1 MIKKGIRDKNTAPG
15 PRGDKNITY
24 RKDLEKVLSMMRKG
38 KLEGALPA
46 ARDGHAR
53 GIELKD
59 PAGTSQ
65 LLFILNEL
73 QHYDE
78 SALRAREFWEKS
90 PVWDETVFANS
101 LCAWVSAGDSFLKDA
116 RALLKKYRF
125 DSLDDWRRKFE
136 SFEYTPSQITYIF
149 NAALVFHHTKQD
161 TKARSL
167 LTEILG
173 HIVYHID
180 TTTGGSRDLTDDQ
193 VEYFALFLSLI
204 GDSTEFSSLTEDNG
218 FIELHD
224 IIYAE

>member
-1 MIKKGIRDKNTAPG
+1 MMKKGSRETRNTPG
-15 PRGDKNITY
+15 SADDNNLAY
-24 RKDLEKVLSMMRKG
+24 RKVLEKVLSMIRKG
-38 KLEGALPA
+38 KLEKTLPA
-46 ARDGHAR
+46 AREGHAQ
-53 GIELKD
+53 GIKLKD

-73 QHYDE
+73 QLYDE
-78 SALRAREFWEKS
+78 SARRAREFWEKS

-101 LCAWVSAGDSFLKDA
+101 LCAWVSAGDDFLKDA
-116 RALLKKYRF
+116 RALLKKYRY

-136 SFEYTPSQITYIF
+136 SFEYTPSQITFIF

-173 HIVYHID
+173 HIVFHID

-193 VEYFALFLSLI
+193 VEYFALFLSLV
-204 GDSTEFSSLTEDNG
+204 GDSTEFSTLAEESG
-218 FIELHD
+218 FMELHD